1 MPGFQKYIKCM
12 TPVTSRVQNSATG
25 MAIHVPVI
33 PKNFGRIRSD
43 RTINPKVLQKEITAE
58 MVPLDRAVKNPE
70 DVMLMPLNR
79 KLMANRR
86 KPAAASS

>member
-1 MPGFQKYIKCM
+1 MPGFQKYTKCM

-25 MAIHVPVI
+25 MAIHAPVI

-58 MVPLDRAVKNPE
+58 MVPLDT
-70 DVMLMPLNR
+70 
-79 KLMANRR
+79 
-86 KPAAASS
+86 